1 LLPVWSQFIAAAA
14 FDNRF
19 DTMWDWRFEMK
30 KLLLVLGVALL
41 GGAMVV
47 EEAEARRLGGGRS
60 TGVQRNVTAPPAQTP
75 AKPAQQ
81 QAAPAGQQ
89 QNAAPAAA
97 GQSRWL
103 PMLGGLALGGLLGY
117 LFAGNGL
124 LGILLL
130 ALLAAGAV
138 LAVRALM
145 RRRTEQAPMQLAGF
159 GRDMTAAPPPAQQGA
174 APQRA
179 AVPAGFDSAG
189 FLRAAKLNFVRLQI
203 ANDSGR
209 LDEIREFTTPELFD
223 ELRRDVAARSA
234 AQHTDVAGLD
244 AELLEVATQDGS
256 HWASVRFFGTVRES
270 PGEAAAGFEE
280 VWNLVKP
287 VDGSS
292 GWLLAGIQQMH

>member
-1 LLPVWSQFIAAAA
+1 M
-14 FDNRF
+14 R
-19 DTMWDWRFEMK
+19 R
-30 KLLLVLGVALL
+30 LLLVVGVAVL
-41 GGAMVV
+41 GGTMVV
-47 EEAEARRLGGGRS
+47 EDVEARRLGGGRS

-97 GQSRWL
+97 SQNRWL

-124 LGILLL
+124 LGVLLL
-130 ALLAAGAV
+130 GLLAAGAL

-159 GRDMTAAPPPAQQGA
+159 GRDMTAAPPPAQSSA
-174 APQRA
+174 SQRA

-189 FLRAAKLNFVRLQI
+189 FLRAAKLNFVKLQI
-203 ANDSGR
+203 ANDSGQ
-209 LDEIREFTTPELFD
+209 LDEIREFTTPALFD
-223 ELRRDVAARSA
+223 ELRRDVAAAGSA
-234 AQHTDVAGLD
+234 AQHTDVVALD
-244 AELLEVATQDGS
+244 AELLELATQDGS
-256 HWASVRFFGTVRES
+256 HWASVRFSGTVRES
-270 PGEAAAGFEE
+270 PGTAAAGFEE